1 MNPKLLISA
10 LAASAALALPA
21 AAQEAGSFTLGVGF
35 HAVDPK
41 SDNGTLAGADA
52 KVGSAARPTITA
64 EYFIRDNL
72 GVELLAALP
81 FKHSV
86 SLGGAKIGTV
96 KHLPPVVSLQYHF
109 ANKTAFTP
117 FVGLGLNYTTF
128 FQEDSPLGDLKLKDS
143 FGLAAH
149 VGVDWAINDKAALRV
164 DARWADIDSEAT
176 LDGTDIGTAE
186 IDPLVY
192 GVSYVIKF

>member
-1 MNPKLLISA
+1 M
-10 LAASAALALPA
+10 
-21 AAQEAGSFTLGVGF
+21 
-35 HAVDPK
+35 
-41 SDNGTLAGADA
+41 GT
-52 KVGSAARPTITA
+52 SARPTITA
-64 EYFIRDNL
+64 EYFLRQNL
-72 GVELLAALP
+72 GIELLAALP

-86 SLGGAKIGTV
+86 SLGGANIGTV
-96 KHLPPVVSLQYHF
+96 KQLPPVISVQYHF

-164 DARWADIDSEAT
+164 DARWADIDSKAT
-176 LDGTDIGTAE
+176 LNGAAIGTAK